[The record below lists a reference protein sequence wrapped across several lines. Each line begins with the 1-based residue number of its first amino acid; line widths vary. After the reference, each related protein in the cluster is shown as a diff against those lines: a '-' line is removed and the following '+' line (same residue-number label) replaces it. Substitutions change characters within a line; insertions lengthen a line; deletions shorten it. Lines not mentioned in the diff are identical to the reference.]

1 MNIRSSHKKAMEL
14 VKNANLQFE
23 QGEFDKYNELIEQ
36 AFYLEKESAE
46 FLKEKIDVEPTR
58 SVLYRSAANLAFS
71 LKRYEDAYLLAFEGL
86 NGKPFPEIKGELNNL
101 LQSISNQFITSK
113 QSSLYNVDYL
123 NSLRDKAVALKLE
136 EKSGRYGGAIVVSH
150 ILDFLKNLQSSYQN
164 FAEVQFRKIVS
175 EDDVPDLD
183 YISTKFRNNCNLLVP
198 DLNFKSFGVS
208 IVADHGVMDPFDFHT
223 EDFRVMRSNLFM
235 NFKEDVLLPEY
246 NDSSYHQRIAKKYTE
261 EERRKIF
268 TPVINSTLKSK
279 PYSVA
284 VTGKNYIEK
293 VKIFQ
298 PLSNTSKSILKP
310 NIEKTQVKEDLQL
323 IKKIE
328 QNIGSKKKTISI
340 ENITYYESEINL
352 SNVSFGDK
360 SVFLNIEHIILLTF
374 ENKYFTVNDEFF
386 GVNITADE
394 YFETLKLY
402 DQEFISLY
410 VDLLNRKSDLTSDE
424 MELLQ
429 RFEEN
434 SMRNW

>member
-1 MNIRSSHKKAMEL
+1 MKVRSVHKEAMEL
-14 VKNANLQFE
+14 VNRANLQFE
-23 QGEFDKYNELIEQ
+23 QGKFEEYNLLIEQ
-36 AFYLEKESAE
+36 AFYLEQEAAE
-46 FLKEKIDVEPTR
+46 YLKDKLDAEPTR

-71 LKRYEDAYLLAFEGL
+71 LKKYQDAYILAFEGL
-86 NGKPFPEIKGELNNL
+86 NGKPYPEIKSELNNL
-101 LQSISNQFITSK
+101 LQSISSQFITVN
-113 QSSLYNVDYL
+113 QSPNYNPDYL
-123 NSLRDKAVALKLE
+123 NSLRGKAVALKLE

-183 YISTKFRNNCNLLVP
+183 YLSNKFRSNCNLLVP

-208 IVADHGVMDPFDFHT
+208 IVADNRVMDPFDFHS
-223 EDFRVMRSNLFM
+223 EDFKDMRSNLFV

-246 NDSSYHQRIAKKYTE
+246 NDSTYQQRIAEKYSE
-261 EERRKIF
+261 DERRKIF

-298 PLSNTSKSILKP
+298 PLSKIAKSILKP
-310 NIEKTQVKEDLQL
+310 EIEIVKVKEDLQL
-323 IKKIE
+323 TKKIE

-340 ENITYYESEINL
+340 ENITYYESQIDI
-352 SNVSFGDK
+352 SNISLGDK
-360 SVFLNIEHIILLTF
+360 TVFLNIEHSILLIF
-374 ENKYFTVNDEFF
+374 ENKYFTINDDFF
-386 GVNITADE
+386 SVSITADE
-394 YFETLKLY
+394 YFEALKLY
-402 DQEFISLY
+402 DQEFISVY
-410 VDLLNRKSDLTSDE
+410 VDLLNRKSDLITDE
-424 MELLQ
+424 IELMN